1 MPALSASAAS
11 IPALNMSSLIP
22 LAVIAFVVYLMSR
35 NGLQIWQAIVCL
47 ILGVILA
54 GTVIGPDISSIL
66 SQFSG
71 GYLH

>member
-47 ILGVILA
+47 I
-54 GTVIGPDISSIL
+54 GPDISSIL